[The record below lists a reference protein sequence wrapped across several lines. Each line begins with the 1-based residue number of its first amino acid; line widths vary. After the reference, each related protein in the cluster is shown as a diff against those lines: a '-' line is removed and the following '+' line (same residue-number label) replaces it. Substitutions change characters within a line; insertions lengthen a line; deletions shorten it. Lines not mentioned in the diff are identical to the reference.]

1 MEVDERGDLANAAS
15 RRSHSKTAVRRS
27 KAEKRKLDMQENIAK
42 AVAGAFKMVDSASQN
57 GSNNEGVSQS
67 TESLLVAK
75 ADLTKAT
82 TLQVKSSTLLH
93 MAESVFFK
101 ESTLVTDEERVSVE
115 RRLLDMMREAMV

>member
-1 MEVDERGDLANAAS
+1 MEEDERGDLANAAF
-15 RRSHSKTAVRRS
+15 RSNSKTAVRRS
-27 KAEKRKLDMQENIAK
+27 KAEKRKLEMQENIAK

-57 GSNNEGVSQS
+57 GSNKEGVTQS

-93 MAESVFFK
+93 MA
-101 ESTLVTDEERVSVE
+101 
-115 RRLLDMMREAMV
+115 